1 MATGAALATGEPQAV
16 LRCPRPRLSQYN
28 GSLVGILWYERAGP
42 CACRADSTGPQ
53 GKDTAFHEIPDQFG
67 ILERL
72 TKSSHRVT
80 GGGDAVGHVVDAF
93 TSLVSGRPQPV
104 ELEIAVN
111 LWTQDVTGTLP
122 VWRRPGCPRRPLT
135 LMRSTGRRN

>member
-1 MATGAALATGEPQAV
+1 M
-16 LRCPRPRLSQYN
+16 
-28 GSLVGILWYERAGP
+28 
-42 CACRADSTGPQ
+42 
-53 GKDTAFHEIPDQFG
+53 
-67 ILERL
+67 
-72 TKSSHRVT
+72 T

-104 ELEIAVN
+104 GLEIAVN

-122 VWRRPGCPRRPLT
+122 DLAPPGRPRRPLT